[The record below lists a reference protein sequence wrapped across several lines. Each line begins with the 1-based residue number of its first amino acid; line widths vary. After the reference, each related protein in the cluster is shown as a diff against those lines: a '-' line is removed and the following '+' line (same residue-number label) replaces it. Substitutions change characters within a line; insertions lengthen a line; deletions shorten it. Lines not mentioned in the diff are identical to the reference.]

1 MTRILGIAPYEGLK
15 NMMNTLAQIR
25 GDIQLTSYVG
35 DYKDGLNIVQE
46 LDLSNFDVIISRG
59 GTADLIYKYSSIPVL
74 SIGMSYYDI
83 LNATKLAQNSGESFA
98 LVGFPSTIRF
108 ASMLY
113 DILQYNIPLYTTY
126 DDADVAIKIEQLRK
140 ENITMI
146 VGDNMISRQAR
157 IQGINSI
164 LITSCSESVAET
176 IDRAVELTKNLKEI
190 RKENAFYNATYKCSN
205 RKLIVLDSY
214 SKVSFSNFPNI
225 RKSSFQ
231 TVIRKMQPSII
242 KKGCQQVLRHINGK
256 NYMISGSCFSY
267 DKEEM
272 TAFEFTELDYIS
284 SNLSSICTKTQEEIK
299 DTYVRLFY
307 SSKSTAEIRK
317 KIESCNHIHTIV
329 ISGEIGTGKDE
340 IAEYLYYKGQ
350 FANSIM
356 IIIDCAEM
364 TPFNF
369 DKLFNSS
376 DSPIFRKGH
385 VFYFREFD
393 NLTHEQQMQAIKLQQ
408 VGNVF
413 SGNQFIF
420 SIREDPI
427 DNTLSSSCTRNILNN
442 VSGILLQLPPLR
454 QRIHEIPTLIS
465 IYLNELCTQ
474 GELQIAGV
482 EPEGLNYLQ
491 SYSWSGNLYQM
502 CRVLNTLYQITTT
515 SYIQK
520 ENVIE
525 VLKTEDLLV
534 QRKPTLGSTINLNQT
549 LDKIITD
556 VISVVLH
563 QEGMNRTKAAQRLGI
578 CRTTLWKYLK

>member
-15 NMMNTLAQIR
+15 NMMNTLAQMR

-35 DYKDGLNIVQE
+35 DYKAGLDIVQE

-146 VGDNMISRQAR
+146 VGDNMICGQAR

-164 LITSCSESVAET
+164 LITSCSESVAEA

-225 RKSSFQ
+225 RKSTFQ
-231 TVIRKMQPSII
+231 TMIRKLQPLII
-242 KKGCQQVLRHINGK
+242 KKGCQQVLRRVNGK

-284 SNLSSICTKTQEEIK
+284 SNFSSICTKTQEEIK

-317 KIESCNHIHTIV
+317 KMESSNHIHTIV

-340 IAEYLYYKGQ
+340 IAEYLYCKGH
-350 FANSIM
+350 FSNSIM

-364 TPFNF
+364 TSFNF

-420 SIREDPI
+420 SIREDPR
-427 DNTLSSSCTRNILNN
+427 DNTLSSSCIRNILNN

-474 GELQIAGV
+474 GARQVAGV

-491 SYSWSGNLYQM
+491 SYSWSGNLQQM
-502 CRVLNTLYQITTT
+502 CRILNTLYQITTT

-534 QRKPTLGSTINLNQT
+534 QSKPTIDSTINLNQT

-556 VISVVLH
+556 VISVVLD